1 MILINQCYNGKKRRE
16 LEYCWV
22 FLQNYVVYIKTLNC
36 PSFINNGIIMV
47 FLYHWIR
54 FSFSINNGIIIPHTW
69 LVQLICAVQSHCIIF
84 NMMKE
89 AITFVH
95 GRNRNICDRCY
106 EKLKKGVDKCCDP
119 GISLPLDQVFFQYQ

>member
-1 MILINQCYNGKKRRE
+1 VIE
-16 LEYCWV
+16 VEV
-22 FLQNYVVYIKTLNC
+22 LQ
-36 PSFINNGIIMV
+36 S
-47 FLYHWIR
+47 
-54 FSFSINNGIIIPHTW
+54 SD
-69 LVQLICAVQSHCIIF
+69 IIF

-119 GISLPLDQVFFQYQ
+119 GPMVFFQ